1 MKNMSIISGENRW
14 MIEKRVEI
22 IDYESNTLCIQHL
35 VRSNYYPAS
44 LRRHHFNSS
53 IHFNAVAGSNLVV

>member
-1 MKNMSIISGENRW
+1 MKNMSIISGETRW
-14 MIEKRVEI
+14 IGKRVEI
-22 IDYESNTLCIQHL
+22 IDYESNTLCIQYL

-53 IHFNAVAGSNLVV
+53 IHFNAVAGSNLLV